1 MSFGPRIPGS
11 EAFFL
16 PSQAK
21 PQTGLS
27 YLVAFEIRPCM
38 KTSPALMKR
47 LLGSLTAIGLAA
59 PTVIAFADTPAPS
72 LAGTWQYRPRGLNC
86 TEQYFFR
93 TDGTVMVTSHKE
105 VTESSYA
112 LSAEAL
118 PGGFYQFDTQVTQTN
133 GNTDCRGNQTPV
145 GLQSKL
151 YLRFQANGER
161 FVLCRN
167 ANLSACMGPMI
178 RLKGRI
184 GA

>member
-1 MSFGPRIPGS
+1 MKN
-11 EAFFL
+11 L
-16 PSQAK
+16 PAMMRS
-21 PQTGLS
+21 
-27 YLVAFEIRPCM
+27 M
-38 KTSPALMKR
+38 
-47 LLGSLTAIGLAA
+47 LGSLIALVLAA
-59 PTVIAFADTPAPS
+59 PVANASADTAPA

-133 GNTDCRGNQTPV
+133 GNVDCRGNQTPV